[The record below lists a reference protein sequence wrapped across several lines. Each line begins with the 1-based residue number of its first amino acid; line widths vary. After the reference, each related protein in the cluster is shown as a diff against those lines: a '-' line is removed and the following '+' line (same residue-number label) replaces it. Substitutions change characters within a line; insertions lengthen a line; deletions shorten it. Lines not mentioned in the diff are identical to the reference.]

1 MLHGRKEEYDTGQ
14 NFKHSLCHPQE
25 DLSVDRLLFNWFL
38 HCVICEE
45 IKGGFVVASIFLTC
59 IVFYKF
65 VVNFKIRMYKKNK

>member
-1 MLHGRKEEYDTGQ
+1 MIQAKISNILFAIHKKIFQWIAY
-14 NFKHSLCHPQE
+14 F
-25 DLSVDRLLFNWFL
+25 FNWFL